1 MATEPKVS
9 GKFATEPPPGML
21 PNGKLNVVQSDDP
34 PQEIEIVDD
43 AGKPIGEA
51 PDDAE

>member
-1 MATEPKVS
+1 
-9 GKFATEPPPGML
+9 ML
-21 PNGKLNVVQSDDP
+21 PNGKLNVVQPDDP

-43 AGKPIGEA
+43 EGNPISEA